1 MMYLDYRREI
11 QGYINKIKE
20 EYTNST
26 NSYYSTEDYFRNFYN
41 GEEVSYKDR
50 SNREYD
56 GLFYPNRTIIPMSDR
71 NGRHVFII
79 KVALDKIRIEKNKR
93 EYRTLMQHN
102 IENVKFKG
110 VDGRVLVIEAKYKLL
125 AKLNN
130 LNNIRRDGGEVE
142 IDGGEVEIDGD
153 EVKIDGDEVKIDVL
167 CDLFELNYDGLF
179 GGTSLDKN
187 DFSSIRIGFNEVEL
201 DFSNY
206 FNINI
211 EKKIKCEALKQEII
225 PIYLYNTVT
234 GNYRYRDKNDYISDP
249 MNYVEFKYFLKERG
263 VIKI

>member
-1 MMYLDYRREI
+1 
-11 QGYINKIKE
+11 
-20 EYTNST
+20 
-26 NSYYSTEDYFRNFYN
+26 
-41 GEEVSYKDR
+41 
-50 SNREYD
+50 
-56 GLFYPNRTIIPMSDR
+56 MSDR

-79 KVALDKIRIEKNKR
+79 KVALDKIGIEKNKR

-110 VDGRVLVIEAKYKLL
+110 VDGRVLVIEAKDKLITTV
-125 AKLNN
+125 
-130 LNNIRRDGGEVE
+130 NINRNKRF
-142 IDGGEVEIDGD
+142 GD
-153 EVKIDGDEVKIDVL
+153 EVEIDVL
-167 CDLFELNYDGLF
+167 CDLLELNYDGLF

>member
-1 MMYLDYRREI
+1 
-11 QGYINKIKE
+11 
-20 EYTNST
+20 
-26 NSYYSTEDYFRNFYN
+26 
-41 GEEVSYKDR
+41 
-50 SNREYD
+50 
-56 GLFYPNRTIIPMSDR
+56 MSDI

-79 KVALDKIRIEKNKR
+79 KVALDKIGIEKNKR

-110 VDGRVLVIEAKYKLL
+110 VDGRVLVIEAKDKLITTV
-125 AKLNN
+125 
-130 LNNIRRDGGEVE
+130 NINRNKRF
-142 IDGGEVEIDGD
+142 GD
-153 EVKIDGDEVKIDVL
+153 EVEIDVL

-179 GGTSLDKN
+179 GDTSLDKN

-234 GNYRYRDKNDYISDP
+234 GNYRYVYENKEMINGKLTRNDYISDP
-249 MNYVEFKYFLKERG
+249 MNYVEFNFNS
-263 VIKI
+263 VSN